1 MRSTCRSHA
10 GCVVKVGGWLP
21 ALCSHHG
28 RHPPCAVHR
37 FSPVLQ
43 AVAKSTPTL
52 QRRCR
57 RQTACSAAPAAPAAQ
72 SGPQPAEDVPAAP
85 AQAEGPG
92 SRGGPDSADA
102 VTVSEEKL
110 PQSHV
115 RLTVHRAAR
124 LRAQVLRQGRQA
136 AARQDARPR
145 LSPRQEGARRADP
158 PRHPSPACVL
168 CWHRSAMAQPSARSQ
183 HLHFLHAPSSL
194 RLLPRHVAHGMSQ
207 HVACPPAGA
216 AAYPDRCARRRGGG
230 QRHLRGAR
238 AEGRPAGGVY
248 CTANNQVA
256 GLYCI
261 ICVYHDMLPPVQTP
275 V

>member
-115 RLTVHRAAR
+115 RLTVTVPPAFVRKCYDKGVKQ
-124 LRAQVLRQGRQA
+124 LRAKTPVPGFRPGKKVHDAQTLLGTPHPLASFAGIDQRWPSR
-136 AARQDARPR
+136 RQDP
-145 LSPRQEGARRADP
+145 STFIFCMHP
-158 PRHPSPACVL
+158 PPCVSCPA
-168 CWHRSAMAQPSARSQ
+168 
-183 HLHFLHAPSSL
+183 
-194 RLLPRHVAHGMSQ
+194 
-207 HVACPPAGA
+207 
-216 AAYPDRCARRRGGG
+216 
-230 QRHLRGAR
+230 
-238 AEGRPAGGVY
+238 
-248 CTANNQVA
+248 
-256 GLYCI
+256 
-261 ICVYHDMLPPVQTP
+261 MLPMA
-275 V
+275 